1 MAAHVFDLGG
11 EDMSKIRIIAAIAGG
26 ALALAGAIAC
36 GGGATPDP
44 APTTARPTPATSPAA
59 TPTTRPPVSPTPTHS
74 AAPTHTPDPTPPI
87 SVEQKN
93 ATRSAQDYLSGQSFS
108 RSGLIAQLKYE
119 GFSAKSATAAVDSLH
134 ADWNAQAA
142 LTAKD
147 YLALQGFSRKGLI
160 SQLKYDGFT
169 TAQATYGATKAG
181 I

>member
-1 MAAHVFDLGG
+1 
-11 EDMSKIRIIAAIAGG
+11 MSKIRIIAAIAGG

-44 APTTARPTPATSPAA
+44 APTTTRPTPATSPAT
-59 TPTTRPPVSPTPTHS
+59 TPVTRPPVSPTPTHS
-74 AAPTHTPDPTPPI
+74 ATPTHTSDPTPPI

-119 GFSAKSATAAVDSLH
+119 GFSTKSATAAVDSLH

-147 YLALQGFSRKGLI
+147 YLDGQSFSRKSLT
-160 SQLKYDGFT
+160 SQLEYDGFT
-169 TAQATYGATKAG
+169 HAQAAYGVSKTG
-181 I
+181 L